1 MLFYVLRISFF
12 CAKVCISIHT
22 NSLGNEDMN
31 NNNFDYRWLPDS
43 NTAALNKYELDQEKL
58 FKAAEIEQD
67 NLDMKIEELVISELE
82 ADSATA
88 IEAIGTE
95 ATLDSINHPNKK
107 LKEALI
113 EAIYCKGSNSQDV
126 SDRELGC
133 IFREL
138 VTNYIAGDVEE
149 LI

>member
-1 MLFYVLRISFF
+1 
-12 CAKVCISIHT
+12 
-22 NSLGNEDMN
+22 MN
-31 NNNFDYRWLPDS
+31 NLDS
-43 NTAALNKYELDQEKL
+43 NTAALNKYELEQEKL
-58 FKAAEIEQD
+58 FRAAEIEQD

-138 VTNYIAGDVEE
+138 VTDYIAGDVEE

>member
-1 MLFYVLRISFF
+1 MLLYVLQVGFF
-12 CAKVCISIHT
+12 FAKVCISIHT
-22 NSLGNEDMN
+22 NSLGNENMN
-31 NNNFDYRWLPDS
+31 NLDS
-43 NTAALNKYELDQEKL
+43 NTAALNAYELEQEKL
-58 FKAAEIEQD
+58 FRAAEIEQD
-67 NLDMKIEELVISELE
+67 NLDMKIEELVIAELE
-82 ADSATA
+82 TDSATA

-113 EAIYCKGSNSQDV
+113 EAIHCKGSKSQDV
-126 SDRELGC
+126 SDRELGW

-138 VTNYIAGDVEE
+138 VTDYIAGDVEK